1 MIAYVVGVALP
12 FPGFVQS
19 LGATGVNAG
28 GSRMFDLGWLL
39 SFTISFVL
47 YYAICLVWPTKN
59 QITIREEGWGWEQ
72 CASMQT
78 LAGTRPWSPEE
89 PLEGS
94 QVVET
99 ESKKGEMD
107 VSNVAF

>member
-1 MIAYVVGVALP
+1 
-12 FPGFVQS
+12 
-19 LGATGVNAG
+19 
-28 GSRMFDLGWLL
+28 MFDLGWLL
-39 SFTISFVL
+39 SFAVSFVL

-59 QITIREEGWGWEQ
+59 QIMIREESLGWEET
-72 CASMQT
+72 ALMQT

-99 ESKKGEMD
+99 ESKKGELD
-107 VSNVAF
+107 VSNVAL